1 MCPLLHDLMKE
12 HTVVTP
18 LIGFALPLFL
28 DPLDKNVAILIMLF
42 ATPKVLLP

>member
-1 MCPLLHDLMKE
+1 MRPLLRDLMKE

-18 LIGFALPLFL
+18 LIVFALPLFL
-28 DPLDKNVAILIMLF
+28 GPLDKNVAILIMLF